1 MEECPTPVKK
11 NREDEKK
18 YYRNFHVE
26 VVHNGFIISIGCTK
40 VIASGTAGLLRLIEE
55 YLDDPTKAEYAMN
68 EQSHQFSSHDNVR
81 VAQAQEVAHEPYPL
95 R

>member
-11 NREDEKK
+11 NRENEKK

-40 VIASGTAGLLRLIEE
+40 VIASSPADLLKLIEG
-55 YLDDPTKAEYAMN
+55 YLNSPASAEYAMN
-68 EQSHQFSSHDNVR
+68 EQSHQYSPHDNVR